1 MYVFELVQPGCWL
14 RGIADDQV
22 RRDVESLLH
31 LLVTC
36 VEDATLALNM
46 FENSRDRAYESAEDR
61 SSSWESDR
69 VRERAVEEE
78 LLRQLPHDLTPES
91 RFQQM
96 DNIRESA
103 RREAKRMKWR
113 EGHLP
118 QGYQDRIPFIHAK
131 SCVYALDT
139 LQKTLRLLAKVP
151 DVPIDIA
158 EVLKEFELAF
168 PDLVQVRDSSH
179 HAEDRVQ
186 GKRRKDRIELKP
198 LVNEAIHAPGGGVLV
213 VDMLN
218 GNRYGGTLGDGSYGE
233 VDVSPQTVSTAQQC
247 VQRALNAFDWHG
259 PVMHMPR

>member
-14 RGIADDQV
+14 RGITDDQV
-22 RRDVESLLH
+22 RHDVESLLH

-36 VEDATLALNM
+36 MEDAALALNM
-46 FENSRDRAYESAEDR
+46 FENSQAGAYESAENR
-61 SSSWESDR
+61 LSSWESDR
-69 VRERAVEEE
+69 VRERTVEEE
-78 LLRQLPHDLTPES
+78 LLRQLPHDLTPET

-96 DNIRESA
+96 DEIRETA
-103 RREAKRMKWR
+103 QREAKRMKWR

-139 LQKTLRLLAKVP
+139 LQKTLRLLAKMP
-151 DVPIDIA
+151 GAPIDIA
-158 EVLKEFELAF
+158 EVLKEFETAL
-168 PDLVQVRDSSH
+168 PDLVHVRDSSH

-186 GKRRKDRIELKP
+186 GKRCKDRIDLKP

-259 PVMHMPR
+259 PAIHMPR

>member
-1 MYVFELVQPGCWL
+1 
-14 RGIADDQV
+14 
-22 RRDVESLLH
+22 
-31 LLVTC
+31 
-36 VEDATLALNM
+36 
-46 FENSRDRAYESAEDR
+46 
-61 SSSWESDR
+61 
-69 VRERAVEEE
+69 
-78 LLRQLPHDLTPES
+78 
-91 RFQQM
+91 
-96 DNIRESA
+96 
-103 RREAKRMKWR
+103 MKWR

-158 EVLKEFELAF
+158 EALKEFELAF

-186 GKRRKDRIELKP
+186 GKRRKDRIDLKP
-198 LVNEAIHAPGGGVLV
+198 LANEAIHAPGGGVLV